1 MKKII
6 PCFLL
11 FFLLF
16 IPMRSG
22 ESAFADDRV
31 TVRFYFDEEVVSSTS
46 VLIGSEISPLSYT
59 TVKNLLKGRNVDLVP
74 GTVYEWRM
82 GSASGEKTG
91 AFVAQ
96 TDTDLY
102 LVSTGVTD
110 AKRSVTYRY
119 DYLDDTHFR
128 FQTIDY
134 LYGAEYSAPT
144 QIDGRSVT
152 SRLYLSEKYGAVA
165 NNEFNAPAYLLEDA
179 TVYVVLTEDAT
190 YTLDGKTCKSA
201 YAQTP
206 VAPEKKNH
214 SLVGFFTD
222 AELTVPYTG
231 VAVNGLTLFT
241 KWERVSY
248 AVTVDTGEEP
258 TELTVTI
265 EDPTLEKKT
274 LPDGYVWTVDGQEV
288 SFPYTVSSD
297 LTLRGMTP
305 QQISEIKEK
314 EAAEANA
321 QKSLSRDEII
331 AVSIIGAAFVAVG
344 AYSLIRFLV
353 KKKKKQTKEERKKT
367 DTDKQ

>member
-16 IPMRSG
+16 IPMQSR

-31 TVRFYFDEEVVSSTS
+31 TVRYYFDEELILSASTP
-46 VLIGSEISPLSYT
+46 IGSEVSPLSYT

-82 GSASGEKTG
+82 GSASGEKVS

-134 LYGAEYSAPT
+134 LYGAEYSVPT
-144 QIDGRSVT
+144 QIDGKSVT
-152 SRLYLSEKYGAVA
+152 PRLYLSEKYGAVA

-206 VAPEKKNH
+206 VAPEKKNYA
-214 SLVGFFTD
+214 LVGFFTD
-222 AELTVPYTG
+222 QALTQPYSG

-248 AVTVDTGEEP
+248 TVTVDTGEKQ
-258 TELTVTI
+258 TELTLTT
-265 EDPTLEKKT
+265 EEPTLEKKT
-274 LPDGYVWTVDGQEV
+274 LPDGYVWTVNGQEI

-314 EAAEANA
+314 EATEAND
-321 QKSLSRDEII
+321 QKRLSRDEII
-331 AVSIIGAAFVAVG
+331 AVAIVGAAFVAVG
-344 AYSLIRFLV
+344 AYSLIRFLI
-353 KKKKKQTKEERKKT
+353 KKKKKQAKEERKKV
-367 DTDKQ
+367 DANRD